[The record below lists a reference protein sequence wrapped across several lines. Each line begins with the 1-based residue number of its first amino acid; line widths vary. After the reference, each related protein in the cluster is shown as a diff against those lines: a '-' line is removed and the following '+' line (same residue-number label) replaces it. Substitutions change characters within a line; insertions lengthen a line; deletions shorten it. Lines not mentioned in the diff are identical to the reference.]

1 MKSELSLNNS
11 VDSVFLARVEAS
23 RIAYYTFGKKSSREP
38 SIEYIHRLTFEIL
51 SMEWTEPLLQKAL
64 EIELRYEK
72 TTLTPNIKL
81 IDFLK
86 LKKKEGKT
94 IIGISDMYLSSNS
107 ISELVFENGESL
119 IFDEL
124 YSSAD
129 VGESKREGALYDVVV
144 KDMGVDKRNLLHCG
158 DSYHSDFL
166 MAKKHG
172 ITSFHT
178 PRNRIWE
185 IKTKYSHFRMLKQ
198 MGVA

>member
-86 LKKKEGKT
+86 LKRKKAKLLLGSQT
-94 IIGISDMYLSSNS
+94 CIYHQT
-107 ISELVFENGESL
+107 VSL
-119 IFDEL
+119 
-124 YSSAD
+124 
-129 VGESKREGALYDVVV
+129 
-144 KDMGVDKRNLLHCG
+144 N
-158 DSYHSDFL
+158 
-166 MAKKHG
+166 
-172 ITSFHT
+172 
-178 PRNRIWE
+178 
-185 IKTKYSHFRMLKQ
+185 
-198 MGVA
+198 